1 MPRPSGRAPDE
12 IRPVSRE
19 LGFARHAEGSALIRV
34 DGTEGLRTASIEKR
48 VPPFL
53 RGKGQGGVTAEYG
66 MRLAKASTAQLLDS
80 QKHALENIA

>member
-34 DGTEGLRTASIEKR
+34 DGTEGLCTASIEKR

-53 RGKGQGGVTAEYG
+53 RVKGQGGVTAEYG
-66 MRLAKASTAQLLDS
+66 MRPAKPDAAQLFDL
-80 QKHALENIA
+80 QKRALESIA